1 MLQEYGFDGLD
12 LDFEFPAAQDKA
24 NFATWVREL
33 YADLNPRGLE
43 LTAAVSAFGPKIR
56 EGLDVPVISANLDA
70 IHIMSYDLHGSWES
84 TADHHAPLSYA
95 ERR

>member
-1 MLQEYGFDGLD
+1 M
-12 LDFEFPAAQDKA
+12 
-24 NFATWVREL
+24 REL

-56 EGLDVPVISANLDA
+56 EGLDVPTISANLDA

-84 TADHHAPLSYA
+84 TADHHAPLSYV
-95 ERR
+95 ESR